1 MPYKPAPL
9 PLNLRLDAT
18 VNEVM
23 AFRHESARTVFRK
36 LRAGAYQ
43 SYKNGERRLI
53 VWQSVV
59 DDRERSLSRG
69 AQLPSRPV
77 TGKRRPGRPR
87 QDHPENKAA
96 APAE

>member
-9 PLNLRLDAT
+9 PPNLRLDVT

-36 LRAGAYQ
+36 LTAGTYK
-43 SYKNGERRLI
+43 SYKNGGRRLI
-53 VWQSVV
+53 VWQSVL
-59 DDRERSLSRG
+59 DDRERSLSHG
-69 AQLPSRPV
+69 AQLPSRPI

-87 QDHPENKAA
+87 KDHPENKAA
-96 APAE
+96 APAG

>member
-9 PLNLRLDAT
+9 PPNLRLDGT
-18 VNEVM
+18 VAEVM
-23 AFRHESARTVFRK
+23 ALRHESARTVFRK
-36 LRAGAYQ
+36 LTAGTYK
-43 SYKNGERRLI
+43 SYRNGGRRLI

-59 DDRERSLSRG
+59 DDRERSLSHG

-87 QDHPENKAA
+87 KDHETKPAT
-96 APAE
+96 PAE

>member
-1 MPYKPAPL
+1 MPYKPATL
-9 PLNLRLDAT
+9 PPNLRLDAT

-53 VWQSVV
+53 TWQSVL

-87 QDHPENKAA
+87 KDPENKAA
-96 APAE
+96 APPE